1 MPDGSFWCPPG
12 PAKEASLCSV
22 AGSHLSEK
30 DVMPPRWMAETNFHP
45 GDHDCIPV
53 SDPEAEGRRIVDRG
67 SGNGAGRFHCD
78 WWAMMQ
84 AM

>member
-1 MPDGSFWCPPG
+1 M
-12 PAKEASLCSV
+12 CSV

-53 SDPEAEGRRIVDRG
+53 SDPEGRRIVDRG